1 MLIQTLSVP
10 PSFYSPRNMK
20 KSYLY
25 LEQWI
30 YTWPFW
36 SAKPVQLIP
45 VTFSGLQEIRLP
57 KTIDHLSILI
67 ATNMFLNF
75 QKIVV
80 DELKGVSQVADN
92 IISSTV
98 QTSVTC
104 NACLCCDIQE
114 ENFDIITLPVTSPV
128 PKSIQKFLALE
139 ELMDSKRWFC
149 SSCNDLTNSTKKI
162 KFIKGGNHCDLSVA
176 ALRCLYVC
184 EPLYLC

>member
-128 PKSIQKFLALE
+128 PKSIQ
-139 ELMDSKRWFC
+139 
-149 SSCNDLTNSTKKI
+149 
-162 KFIKGGNHCDLSVA
+162 
-176 ALRCLYVC
+176 
-184 EPLYLC
+184 